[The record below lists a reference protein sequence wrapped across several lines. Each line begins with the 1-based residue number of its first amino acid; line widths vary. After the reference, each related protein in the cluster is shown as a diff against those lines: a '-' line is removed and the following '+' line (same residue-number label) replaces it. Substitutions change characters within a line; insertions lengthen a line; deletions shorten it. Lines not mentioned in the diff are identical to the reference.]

1 MTNPTGKPSTAV
13 QPYLFFEGRA
23 EEAIEFYKEA
33 LGAELEMLL
42 RYSDSPEA
50 PPPDK
55 LPAGTQNKIQ
65 HASIRV
71 GSSTISLSDGHCSGT
86 PAFKGFAITL
96 VMHDVGEVERAF
108 KALSVGG
115 QPVQPLIATFF
126 SPSFGMVVDK
136 FGVMW
141 MLFVPKQA

>member
-1 MTNPTGKPSTAV
+1 MTSPTGKSSTTV

-23 EEAIEFYKEA
+23 EEAIEFYKIA
-33 LGAELEMLL
+33 LGAEVEMLL
-42 RYSDSPEA
+42 RYKDSPEA

-55 LPAGTQNKIQ
+55 LPPGALHKIQ
-65 HASIRV
+65 HASIR
-71 GSSTISLSDGHCSGT
+71 GGGRTISLSDGHCSGQ
-86 PAFKGFAITL
+86 PSFKGFAVTL
-96 VMHDVGEVERAF
+96 VMHDSEEVARAF
-108 KALSVGG
+108 KALSLGG
-115 QPVQPLIATFF
+115 QSVQPLIATFF